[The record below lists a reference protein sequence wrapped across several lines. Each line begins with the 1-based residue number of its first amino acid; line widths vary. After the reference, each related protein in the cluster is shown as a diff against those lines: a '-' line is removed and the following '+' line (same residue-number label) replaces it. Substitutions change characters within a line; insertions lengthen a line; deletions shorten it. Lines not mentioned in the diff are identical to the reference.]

1 LLKTNI
7 SDYSFTME
15 ITVIGLGKLGLP
27 LAALFANSGHKV
39 RGFDSSNKL
48 RESLSTGRFQ
58 SNEPRLNELLTSA
71 KSNLKICESIVEA
84 VHGSEAV
91 FVIVPTPSLPS
102 GHFSNEYVL
111 SIIESMGPAL
121 IMTKNKIVIDIVST
135 VMPGSCTGPIWDALE
150 KSSNSKI
157 GEKVGLCYN
166 PEFIALGS
174 VINDMQY
181 PDMHLLGESHNWAG
195 DVIESALTSVVKK
208 QVPCQRMNLTEAEL
222 VKIAINNFVTMKI
235 SYANGLY
242 QAADRIKGIDID
254 RVTNAIGLDSRIG
267 NKYLKGAAPYGGPCF
282 PRDTRALA
290 ALYSELGI
298 SQALPVAT
306 EQVNYSH
313 VEFIKNY
320 VVRNIRESKKV
331 GVVGISY
338 KPGTP
343 VIEESPGVA
352 IVNSLIDQGLDVA
365 TWDDEGAVV
374 STTNSTKAKTQSS
387 LEMLLANVDF
397 VVVTRPLDGAAQIL
411 KTISESGKPWLD
423 LWRQKY

>member
-1 LLKTNI
+1 
-7 SDYSFTME
+7 ME
-15 ITVIGLGKLGLP
+15 IAVIGLGKLGLP

-39 RGFDSSNKL
+39 RGFDNSNGL
-48 RESLSTGRFQ
+48 RELLNAGLFQ
-58 SNEPRLNELLTSA
+58 SNEPQLSELLISA
-71 KSNLKICESIVEA
+71 KSNLTICESIVEA
-84 VHGSEAV
+84 VQDTEAV

-111 SIIESMGPAL
+111 SVIESMGPAL
-121 IMTKNKIVIDIVST
+121 IKTKNKIVIDIVST
-135 VMPGSCTGPIWDALE
+135 LMPGSCMGSIWDALE
-150 KSSNSKI
+150 KSTSSKI
-157 GEKVGLCYN
+157 GEKIGLCYN

-174 VINDMQY
+174 VIKDMQY

-195 DVIESALTSVVKK
+195 DVIENALTSLVKK
-208 QVPCQRMNLTEAEL
+208 QVPCQRMNLSEAEL

-235 SYANGLY
+235 SYANSLY
-242 QAADRIKGIDID
+242 QAAEKMQGIDID

-290 ALYSELGI
+290 ALYSELDI
-298 SQALPVAT
+298 SQALPIAT
-306 EQVNYSH
+306 EQINNSH
-313 VEFIKNY
+313 VDFIKDF
-320 VVRNIRESKKV
+320 VVRNIHESKKV

-352 IVNSLIDQGLDVA
+352 IVNALLDQGLDVT
-365 TWDDEGAVV
+365 TWDDEGAIVD
-374 STTNSTKAKTQSS
+374 TADKTKAHAQAQTS
-387 LEMLLANVDF
+387 LDILLANVDF
-397 VVVTRPLDGAAQIL
+397 VVVTRPLDEATQIL
-411 KTISESGKPWLD
+411 KKISQSGKPWLD

>member
-1 LLKTNI
+1 M
-7 SDYSFTME
+7 SDYSSTME

-27 LAALFANSGHKV
+27 LAALFANSGHNV
-39 RGFDSSNKL
+39 RGFDSSHGL
-48 RESLSTGRFQ
+48 RESLNTESFQ
-58 SNEPRLNELLTSA
+58 FNEPQLIELLTSS
-71 KSNLKICESIVEA
+71 KSNLKICESIEDA
-84 VHGSEAV
+84 VQGSEAV
-91 FVIVPTPSLPS
+91 FIIVPTPSLPS
-102 GHFSNEYVL
+102 GHFSNEHVL
-111 SIIESMGPAL
+111 SVIKSMGPAL
-121 IMTKNKIVIDIVST
+121 IKTKNKIVIDIVST
-135 VMPGSCTGPIWDALE
+135 VMPGSCAGLIWDALE
-150 KSSNSKI
+150 KSSNMKI

-174 VINDMQY
+174 VIKDMQY
-181 PDMHLLGESHNWAG
+181 PDMHLLGESHSWAG
-195 DVIESALTSVVKK
+195 DIIENALTSVVKK
-208 QVPCQRMNLTEAEL
+208 QVPCQRMTLTEAEL

-235 SYANGLY
+235 SYANSLY
-242 QAADRIKGIDID
+242 QAAEKIKGIDID

-290 ALYSELGI
+290 ALYRELEI

-306 EQVNYSH
+306 EQVNNSH

-352 IVNSLIDQGLDVA
+352 IVNALLDQGLDVT
-365 TWDDEGAVV
+365 TWDDEGAIVAIN
-374 STTNSTKAKTQSS
+374 NSTKAQAQSS

-397 VVVTRPLDGAAQIL
+397 VVVTRPLDEAAQIL
-411 KTISESGKPWLD
+411 KKISQSGKPWLD

>member
-1 LLKTNI
+1 MP
-7 SDYSFTME
+7 DYYSTME

-27 LAALFANSGHKV
+27 LAALFANSDHKV
-39 RGFDSSNKL
+39 RGFDSSHGL
-48 RESLSTGRFQ
+48 RESLNTESFE
-58 SNEPRLNELLTSA
+58 SNEPQLSELLTSS
-71 KSNLKICESIVEA
+71 KPNLKICESIEDA
-84 VHGSEAV
+84 VQDSEAV
-91 FVIVPTPSLPS
+91 FIIVPTPSLPS

-111 SIIESMGPAL
+111 SVIESMGPAL
-121 IMTKNKIVIDIVST
+121 IKTKNKIVIDIVST
-135 VMPGSCTGPIWDALE
+135 VMPGSCAGSIWNALE

-174 VINDMQY
+174 VIKDMQY

-195 DVIESALTSVVKK
+195 DVIENALTSVVKK

-235 SYANGLY
+235 SYANSLY
-242 QAADRIKGIDID
+242 QAAEKIMGIDID
-254 RVTNAIGLDSRIG
+254 RVTNAIGFDSRIG

-290 ALYSELGI
+290 ALYRELEI

-306 EQVNYSH
+306 EQVNLSH

-352 IVNSLIDQGLDVA
+352 IVNALLDQGLDVT
-365 TWDDEGAVV
+365 TWDDEGAIVAIN
-374 STTNSTKAKTQSS
+374 NSTKAQAQSS

-397 VVVTRPLDGAAQIL
+397 VVVTRPLDESAQIL
-411 KTISESGKPWLD
+411 KKISQSGKPWLD

>member
-1 LLKTNI
+1 
-7 SDYSFTME
+7 ME

-39 RGFDSSNKL
+39 RGFDSSHGL
-48 RESLSTGRFQ
+48 RESLNSGKFQ
-58 SNEPRLNELLTSA
+58 SGEPQLREFLASA
-71 KSNLKICESIVEA
+71 KGNLKICESIAEA
-84 VHGSEAV
+84 VQGSEAV
-91 FVIVPTPSLPS
+91 FIIVPTPSLPT

-111 SIIESMGPAL
+111 STIESIGPAV
-121 IMTKNKIVIDIVST
+121 IKTENKIVIDIVST
-135 VMPGSCTGPIWDALE
+135 VMPGSCTGSIWDALE
-150 KSSNSKI
+150 KSTGSKI

-174 VINDMQY
+174 VIKDMQY
-181 PDMHLLGESHNWAG
+181 PDMHLLGESHDWAG
-195 DVIESALTSVVKK
+195 DVIENVLSSVVQK

-235 SYANGLY
+235 SYANSLY
-242 QAADRIKGIDID
+242 QAAEKIKGIDID

-267 NKYLKGAAPYGGPCF
+267 TKYLKGAAPYGGPCF

-290 ALYSELGI
+290 ALYSELDV
-298 SQALPVAT
+298 SQALPVAA
-306 EQVNYSH
+306 EQVNNAH

-320 VVRNIRESKKV
+320 VVKNIEESKKV

-343 VIEESPGVA
+343 VTEESPGVA
-352 IVNSLIDQGLDVA
+352 IVKALIDQGLDVT

-374 STTNSTKAKTQSS
+374 STADSTKAKAQTS

-397 VVVTRPLDGAAQIL
+397 VIVTRPLDKAAQIL
-411 KTISESGKPWLD
+411 KKISQSGKPWLD

>member
-1 LLKTNI
+1 
-7 SDYSFTME
+7 ME

-27 LAALFANSGHKV
+27 LAALLANSGHKV
-39 RGFDSSNKL
+39 RGFDSSRGL
-48 RESLSTGRFQ
+48 RESLNAEKFQ
-58 SNEPRLNELLTSA
+58 SNEPQLSELLTTG
-71 KSNLKICESIVEA
+71 KSNLKICESIEEA
-84 VHGSEAV
+84 VQDSEAV

-111 SIIESMGPAL
+111 SVIENMGPAL
-121 IMTKNKIVIDIVST
+121 IKTKNKIVIDIVST
-135 VMPGSCTGPIWDALE
+135 VMPGSCKGSIWDALE
-150 KSSNSKI
+150 KSANSKI

-174 VINDMQY
+174 VIKDMQY

-195 DVIESALTSVVKK
+195 DVIENALTSVVKK

-235 SYANGLY
+235 SYANSLY
-242 QAADRIKGIDID
+242 QAAEKIKGIDID

-290 ALYSELGI
+290 ALYSELDIHQG
-298 SQALPVAT
+298 LPIAT
-306 EQVNYSH
+306 EQVNNSH
-313 VEFIKNY
+313 VDFIKNC
-320 VVRNIRESKKV
+320 VAANIHQSKKV

-352 IVNSLIDQGLDVA
+352 IVNALLDQGLDVT
-365 TWDDEGAVV
+365 TWDDEGAIVGPA
-374 STTNSTKAKTQSS
+374 NSTKAEAQTS
-387 LEMLLANVDF
+387 LEILLANVDF
-397 VVVTRPLDGAAQIL
+397 VVVTRPLDEAAQIL
-411 KTISESGKPWLD
+411 KKISQSGKPWLD

>member
-1 LLKTNI
+1 MY
-7 SDYSFTME
+7 DYSSTME

-39 RGFDSSNKL
+39 RGFDSSYEL
-48 RESLSTGRFQ
+48 RESLKTERFQ
-58 SNEPRLNELLTSA
+58 SNEPQLSELLTSS
-71 KSNLKICESIVEA
+71 KSNLKICESIEESVQ
-84 VHGSEAV
+84 GSEAV

-111 SIIESMGPAL
+111 SVIESMGPAL
-121 IMTKNKIVIDIVST
+121 VKTENKIVIDIVST
-135 VMPGSCTGPIWDALE
+135 VMPGSCTGSIWNALE
-150 KSSNSKI
+150 KSASSKI

-174 VINDMQY
+174 VIKDMQY

-195 DVIESALTSVVKK
+195 DVIENALTSVVKK

-235 SYANGLY
+235 SYANSLY
-242 QAADRIKGIDID
+242 QAAEKIQGIDID

-290 ALYSELGI
+290 AFYSELDI
-298 SQALPVAT
+298 SQALPIAT
-306 EQVNYSH
+306 EQVNNSH
-313 VEFIKNY
+313 VDFIKSY
-320 VVRNIRESKKV
+320 VVGNIRESKKV

-352 IVNSLIDQGLDVA
+352 IVNALLDQGFDVT
-365 TWDDEGAVV
+365 TWDDEGAIVG
-374 STTNSTKAKTQSS
+374 TGDTTKAQAQTS
-387 LEMLLANVDF
+387 LDMLLANVDF
-397 VVVTRPLDGAAQIL
+397 VVVTRPLDEAAQIL
-411 KTISESGKPWLD
+411 KKISQSGKSWLD

>member
-1 LLKTNI
+1 
-7 SDYSFTME
+7 ME

-27 LAALFANSGHKV
+27 LAALLANSGHKV
-39 RGFDSSNKL
+39 RGFDSSHGI
-48 RESLSTGRFQ
+48 RESLNTEKFQ
-58 SNEPRLNELLTSA
+58 SNEPQLSELLTTA
-71 KSNLKICESIVEA
+71 KSNLKICESIEEA
-84 VHGSEAV
+84 VQDSEAV
-91 FVIVPTPSLPS
+91 FIIVPTPSLPS

-111 SIIESMGPAL
+111 SVIENMGPAL
-121 IMTKNKIVIDIVST
+121 IKTKNKIVIDIVST
-135 VMPGSCTGPIWDALE
+135 VMPGSCKGSIWDALE
-150 KSSNSKI
+150 KSANSKI

-174 VINDMQY
+174 VIKDMQY

-195 DVIESALTSVVKK
+195 DVIENALTSVVKK

-235 SYANGLY
+235 SYANSLY
-242 QAADRIKGIDID
+242 QAAEKIKGIDID

-290 ALYSELGI
+290 ALYSELDIHQG
-298 SQALPVAT
+298 LPIAT
-306 EQVNYSH
+306 EQVNNSH
-313 VEFIKNY
+313 IDFIKNY
-320 VVRNIRESKKV
+320 VVGHIHQSKKV
-331 GVVGISY
+331 GVIGISY

-352 IVNSLIDQGLDVA
+352 IVNALLDQGLDVT

-374 STTNSTKAKTQSS
+374 GPANSTKAEAQTS
-387 LEMLLANVDF
+387 LEMLLSNVDF
-397 VVVTRPLDGAAQIL
+397 VVVTRPLDEAAQIL
-411 KTISESGKPWLD
+411 KKISQSGKPWLD

>member
-1 LLKTNI
+1 MW
-7 SDYSFTME
+7 DYSSTME
-15 ITVIGLGKLGLP
+15 ISVIGLGKLGLP

-39 RGFDSSNKL
+39 RGFDSSNVL
-48 RESLSTGRFQ
+48 RESLNTESFE
-58 SNEPRLNELLTSA
+58 SNEPQLTKLLTSS
-71 KSNLKICESIVEA
+71 KSNLKICESIEEA
-84 VHGSEAV
+84 VQGSEAV

-111 SIIESMGPAL
+111 SVIESMGTAL
-121 IMTKNKIVIDIVST
+121 IKTKNKIVIDIVST
-135 VMPGSCTGPIWDALE
+135 VMPGSCTGLIWNALE
-150 KSSNSKI
+150 KSSNAKI

-195 DVIESALTSVVKK
+195 DIIENALTSVVKK
-208 QVPCQRMNLTEAEL
+208 QVPCQRMTLTEAEL

-235 SYANGLY
+235 SFANSLF
-242 QAADRIKGIDID
+242 QAAEKIKGIDID

-290 ALYSELGI
+290 ALYRELEI

-306 EQVNYSH
+306 EQVNNSH

-338 KPGTP
+338 KPGTS

-352 IVNSLIDQGLDVA
+352 IVNALLDQGLNVT
-365 TWDDEGAVV
+365 TWDDEGAIVDIADP
-374 STTNSTKAKTQSS
+374 TKAQAQST

-397 VVVTRPLDGAAQIL
+397 VVVTRPLDAADQIL
-411 KTISESGKPWLD
+411 KRISQTGKPWLD